1 MTLPGHL
8 SLFSSQVSWA
18 LGALSAG
25 GARTQLPEGQQG
37 PPAGCSGRLLELKG
51 KIGFGSGAVTTTGWK
66 KRSSP
71 RFRAKEPICWCGPN
85 AGNIRVLC
93 RLRPAEGIPSSLVSV
108 EPGQG
113 GTITTCY
120 RGRQHRFRL
129 DWVFP
134 PDASQEEVTATFTSV
149 LTLPQSPLGPKEAR
163 SLSHDCLSTLKVGG
177 WVPSVREGS
186 R

>member
-1 MTLPGHL
+1 MGLCQQEGL
-8 SLFSSQVSWA
+8 GLSSQRGSRAPQLDAQGGFWNSRVRLA
-18 LGALSAG
+18 LGVEQRRLQDG
-25 GARTQLPEGQQG
+25 RRGAN
-37 PPAGCSGRLLELKG
+37 LLVL
-51 KIGFGSGAVTTTGWK
+51 V
-66 KRSSP
+66 
-71 RFRAKEPICWCGPN
+71 PN

-93 RLRPAEGIPSSLVSV
+93 RLRPSEGIPSSLVSV

-134 PDASQEEVTATFTSV
+134 PDASQEEVTATFASV

-163 SLSHDCLSTLKVGG
+163 PLFHDWLST
-177 WVPSVREGS
+177 
-186 R
+186 

>member
-1 MTLPGHL
+1 MGLCQLEGL
-8 SLFSSQVSWA
+8 GLSSQRGSRDHQLDAQGGFWNSRVRLA
-18 LGALSAG
+18 LGVEQRRLQDGRRGALHVSGLRSQSAG
-25 GARTQLPEGQQG
+25 
-37 PPAGCSGRLLELKG
+37 
-51 KIGFGSGAVTTTGWK
+51 VV
-66 KRSSP
+66 
-71 RFRAKEPICWCGPN
+71 PN

-163 SLSHDCLSTLKVGG
+163 SLFHDCLST
-177 WVPSVREGS
+177 
-186 R
+186 